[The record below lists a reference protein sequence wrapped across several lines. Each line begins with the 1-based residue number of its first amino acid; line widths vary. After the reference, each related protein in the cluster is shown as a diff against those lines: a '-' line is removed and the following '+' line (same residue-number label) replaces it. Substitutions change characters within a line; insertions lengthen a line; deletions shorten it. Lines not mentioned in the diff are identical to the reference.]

1 MREIRLQT
9 LVEEDHTARLRLPDD
24 VRQGPIEV
32 IVRVDEEPIGNGQ
45 SVRQFL
51 AKMKASPRP
60 RRTQEEIDRR
70 LREERDSWE

>member
-1 MREIRLQT
+1 MREIRLHA
-9 LVEEDHTARLRLPDD
+9 LVEEDHTAKLRLPDD

-32 IVRVDEEPIGNGQ
+32 IVRLDEQPIGNGQ

-51 AKMKASPRP
+51 AKMKASQRP
-60 RRTQEEIDRR
+60 RRTREEIDRQ